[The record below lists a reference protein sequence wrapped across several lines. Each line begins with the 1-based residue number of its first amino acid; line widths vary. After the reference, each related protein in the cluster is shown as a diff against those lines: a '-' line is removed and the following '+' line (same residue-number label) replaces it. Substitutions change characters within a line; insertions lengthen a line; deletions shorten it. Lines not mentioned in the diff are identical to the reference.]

1 LLEPVANRVLVKMRP
16 EETTPGGL
24 HIPENARTEWV
35 GDVVAVGPG
44 RKIVEGYESMQVKP
58 GDVVLLNPML
68 SGVVPPVIHLGVK
81 YFMFMEHEILAIV
94 RDEPTVTLD
103 GN

>member
-1 LLEPVANRVLVKMRP
+1 MLEPVANRVLVKLRP

-24 HIPENARTEWV
+24 HIPQNARTEWV
-35 GDVVAVGPG
+35 GDVIATGPG
-44 RKIVEGYESMQVKP
+44 RAIVEGREAMQVKV
-58 GDVVLLNPML
+58 GDVVLVNPL
-68 SGVVPPVIHLGVK
+68 INGQVPPVIHLGEK

-94 RDEPTVTLD
+94 RDEPAVNAA